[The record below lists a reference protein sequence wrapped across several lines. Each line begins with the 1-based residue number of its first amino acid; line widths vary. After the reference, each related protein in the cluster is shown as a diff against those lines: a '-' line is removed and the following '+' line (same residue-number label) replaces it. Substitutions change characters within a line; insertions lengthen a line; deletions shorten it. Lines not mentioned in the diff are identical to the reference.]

1 MGINSDFNR
10 TLSRIFTNP
19 TFKNIVKSGEGESV
33 SEQLKKYQSLLSVED
48 ADVSIK
54 DVLQKAY
61 VYLSRNYR
69 NEYIYKN
76 TIANKILL
84 GRHNLNTATLLSEFK
99 VGGSIADLLLLNGTS
114 TVYEIKTELDS
125 PDKLKKQIDDYKK
138 AFARIYLVTH
148 HTLTDRYLQLIEDS
162 AVGLLSLSGRF
173 QLTTVKEA
181 ETNYQDLD
189 NSVMMR
195 CLRKGEYSSII
206 RAYYG
211 TIPPVS
217 NIRYFT
223 ACLELAMAIDPVIFH
238 ALLLNEL
245 KKRMPAEK
253 ECLQSELLPP
263 ELKHI
268 CLCLNPTK
276 FEYDNLF
283 QFLNMP
289 V

>member
-1 MGINSDFNR
+1 MGINSNFNR

-19 TFKNIVKSGEGESV
+19 TFKSIVRSGESESV
-33 SEQLKKYQSLLSVED
+33 SVQLKKYQSLLSVED
-48 ADVSIK
+48 AGVSIK

-138 AFARIYLVTH
+138 AFARIYLVVH
-148 HTLTDRYLQLIEDS
+148 HTLIDKYLQLVEDS
-162 AVGLLSLSGRF
+162 AVGLLSLSSRF

-181 ETNYQDLD
+181 ETNYDYLD

-206 RAYYG
+206 RKHYG
-211 TIPPVS
+211 TIPSVS
-217 NIRYFT
+217 NIKYFG
-223 ACLELAMAIDPVIFH
+223 ACMKLAIDIDPVIFH
-238 ALLLNEL
+238 SLQLNEL
-245 KKRMPAEK
+245 KKRIPVEK
-253 ECLQSELLPP
+253 ECLQSDLLPP

-283 QFLNMP
+283 HFLNML